1 MTFPDFSSWSCTS
14 SATVPVCCLV
24 LSISDQKMLACCF
37 PDALSSPTVSSFSS
51 VSIFYLCFSS
61 FTSLTPLIQL
71 FSFLF
76 VFHVLLSQVTQLKVG
91 KDAFLRRLP
100 GKRRSCKDLSVSSF
114 FNYKFQ
120 LYQRS
125 GLLLL
130 LTSVET
136 TYSSTF
142 PAAVSS
148 AVAGTLLETGDASSE
163 ECFKTSLDKRSGR
176 QIIIMIKTT
185 PAAALCSSL
194 SL

>member
-114 FNYKFQ
+114 LTTSSSYIKDLGCFCFSLQWKPPT
-120 LYQRS
+120 
-125 GLLLL
+125 LLL
-130 LTSVET
+130 SQQQFHQRWQER
-136 TYSSTF
+136 
-142 PAAVSS
+142 
-148 AVAGTLLETGDASSE
+148 
-163 ECFKTSLDKRSGR
+163 C
-176 QIIIMIKTT
+176 
-185 PAAALCSSL
+185 
-194 SL
+194 